1 MLDHASLGVR
11 DLGRAVSFYDAVLE
25 PLGVVRVFH
34 DESGAGYGPPGGEDR
49 LALFRSDAAPAGS
62 GSHLALRAPTPAAVD
77 AFFAAALAGGGRDDG
92 APGLRP
98 RYGAGY
104 YAAFVRD
111 PDGNKLEAVC
121 HLPGDAPRENGLRA
135 IMLVSCP

>member
-11 DLGRAVSFYDAVLE
+11 DLARAVAFYDAALAT
-25 PLGVVRVFH
+25 LGAVRSFSN
-34 DESGAGYGPPGGEDR
+34 EACAGYGYAGEEDR
-49 LALFRSDAAPAGS
+49 LAIFRSGDAAPAGA
-62 GSHLALRAPTPAAVD
+62 GAHLALTAPSPAAVD
-77 AFFAAALAGGGRDDG
+77 AFHRAALAAGGRDDG
-92 APGLRP
+92 APGFRP

-121 HLPGDAPRENGLRA
+121 HLAGAARDQPARLKDR
-135 IMLVSCP
+135 